1 MPLKA
6 GRTLEH
12 STYAG
17 LVVRASSFS
26 QHMPTVIITKSN
38 FAVFQRVTQLPIWL

>member
-1 MPLKA
+1 MPLMA

-26 QHMPTVIITKSN
+26 QHMPTVIVTKSN
-38 FAVFQRVTQLPIWL
+38 FSVFQKVSQLSIWL